1 MPDKICPPRGHADVL
16 TILGEIA
23 EIAHELDHTA
33 PELAARLRDAAARV
47 SASARARDAEIRTAV
62 APLFGAV
69 EEVLEPRQRVA
80 LLSVDY
86 ARHLR
91 VAVEHARG
99 PFGVVS

>member
-16 TILGEIA
+16 AILGEIA

-69 EEVLEPRQRVA
+69 EEVLEKGQRVA

-99 PFGVVS
+99 PFGTVS